1 MIAGMFVQ
9 AGAKAFEAVCLY
21 VFLTS
26 VTYALVHAHT
36 LGENPH
42 LQKMTHSY
50 IRLMRGLLL

>member
-1 MIAGMFVQ
+1 MFVQ

-21 VFLTS
+21 IFLTS